1 MKWDL
6 QALGWNDFFATNF
19 TAAATEGAI
28 PARIVV
34 QQKTNYLVTTF
45 QGDYRAAIA
54 GKLRFVATTQA
65 DFPAVGDWVV
75 FRPIPGEQIG
85 TILAVLPRKSKF
97 SRRTA
102 GREEHEQ
109 VIAANID
116 VVFLVNALD
125 PTFNLRRLERYLVLG
140 TQSGAQPV
148 IVLNK
153 VDLCSSLEEII
164 EEVRQIAGTVPIH
177 GTNARMNEGTDKLL
191 CYLAPG
197 ITGALLGPS
206 GVGKSTIINRLVGL
220 EMLKTQAVRS
230 YDSKGRHTTSH
241 RELVALPTGGLLIDT
256 PGMRELQIWEGEEG
270 FEETFDDIEEL
281 ATQCRFRD
289 CRHDQEPGCA
299 VQGALREGALDANR
313 VKHYLKLQ
321 QELEYRT
328 RQYDT
333 RSQTT
338 DKNRARKATSAP
350 KRKSRKR

>member
-6 QALGWNDFFATNF
+6 ESLGWNNFFATNF
-19 TAAATEGAI
+19 AAAATEDAI

-97 SRRTA
+97 SRQTA

-125 PTFNLRRLERYLVLG
+125 PTFSLRRLERYLVLG

-153 VDLCSSLEEII
+153 VDLCSSVEEIV
-164 EEVRQIAGTVPIH
+164 EQVRKIAGTVPVH
-177 GTNARMNEGTDKLL
+177 STNAKKNQGTDKLL
-191 CYLAPG
+191 CYLGSG

-220 EMLKTQAVRS
+220 EMLKTQDVRG

-241 RELVALPTGGLLIDT
+241 RELVTLPTGGLLIDT

-270 FEETFDDIEEL
+270 FEETFDDIEQL
-281 ATQCRFRD
+281 ATKCRFRD
-289 CRHDQEPGCA
+289 CRHDREPGCA
-299 VQGALREGALDANR
+299 VQDALQEGVLDANR
-313 VKHYLKLQ
+313 VKHYVKLQ
-321 QELEYRT
+321 QELKYRT
-328 RQYDT
+328 RQYEL
-333 RSQTT
+333 RSQITAK
-338 DKNRARKATSAP
+338 DKARKATSTP
-350 KRKSRKR
+350 KRQSRKR